1 MSEEPLIEQYK
12 VNDSFDKLKELCH
25 EAGGAENVFTHTLGK
40 SRESSLEDDIAPW
53 LPNYR
58 DLEAYQNIKAFQRA
72 LDPSEKEQHKRRI
85 ERMKFLLRKVPVFD
99 KAQQG
104 ARLREEGMR
113 VSDICKVLDVSTNWY
128 NTHCRPQVNCSKA
141 LIDIETVI
149 LKLEEGIKRREV
161 ERGRYGI

>member
-1 MSEEPLIEQYK
+1 MSEKPLIEQYD
-12 VNDSFDKLKELCH
+12 VNDSFDELKKLCH

-53 LPNYR
+53 LP
-58 DLEAYQNIKAFQRA
+58 NIKAFQRA

-104 ARLREEGMR
+104 TRLREEGMR
-113 VSDICKVLDVSTNWY
+113 VSDICKVLDVSTTWY

-161 ERGRYGI
+161 ERGRYGA

>member
-1 MSEEPLIEQYK
+1 MSEKPLVEQYK

-58 DLEAYQNIKAFQRA
+58 DLEAYQNIKDFQQA
-72 LDPSEKEQHKRRI
+72 LDESEREQHKRGI
-85 ERMKFLLRKVPVFD
+85 KRMKLLLRKLPVFD

-104 ARLREEGMR
+104 TLLREEGMR
-113 VSDICKVLDVSTNWY
+113 VSDICKVLDVSTSWY

-149 LKLEEGIKRREV
+149 LKLEEHIKQREV

>member
-1 MSEEPLIEQYK
+1 MSEKPLIEQYK
-12 VNDSFDKLKELCH
+12 VNDSLDELKKLCH
-25 EAGGAENVFTHTLGK
+25 EAGGPEDVFAHTVGK

-53 LPNYR
+53 LPKYR
-58 DLEAYQNIKAFQRA
+58 DLEAYQNIKDFQQA
-72 LDPSEKEQHKRRI
+72 LDESEREQHKRRI

-104 ARLREEGMR
+104 TLLREEGMR
-113 VSDICKVLDVSTNWY
+113 VSDICKVLDVSTSWY
-128 NTHCRPQVNCSKA
+128 NRHCHPQVNCSKA